1 MTNRDILDELRVRGE
16 LAERLKR
23 MAPRFREII
32 TLRYGLSFETGLIIR
47 GEMTMEQVA
56 KLYSITTER
65 VRQIEKRAF
74 KELSEGLT
82 DSPWH
87 TGTPTEGGLFL
98 VYLKDGTYDIYEFG
112 KEYKVWDIGFSDV
125 VAWQKID
132 EYKGEK

>member
-23 MAPRFREII
+23 MAPRYREII
-32 TLRYGLSFETGLIIR
+32 TLRYGLSFETGLIVR

-56 KLYSITTER
+56 KLYSITNER
-65 VRQIEKRAF
+65 LRQIEKKVF

-87 TGTPTEGGLFL
+87 TGTPTEEGLYVVFNEHL
-98 VYLKDGTYDIYEFG
+98 CYDIVEVKPWTTLHG
-112 KEYKVWDIGFSDV
+112 V
-125 VAWQKID
+125 VAYQKI
-132 EYKGEK
+132 EPYKEENNG